1 MTVNEPLHLPFVV
14 RAPRDDDLDALVDL
28 MNACTTD
35 EIGVPDAEA
44 GEVLRTW
51 RKASFDR
58 ERDAWVAEAGDGRL
72 VGYAFVELE
81 NEGGDL
87 LIDAYTDPTS
97 KGVGIGSTL
106 SELAERR
113 AIQVAVERGKE
124 TPVEVFR
131 GAFTGTEGA
140 EFLEARG
147 YEVTRCFIRMRIDM
161 EAPPPQPEWPEGIRV
176 EGFERGRDE
185 HLFHESLDEAFQ
197 DHWRWTPV
205 SFKEW
210 VQGMIELDD
219 EFDGSLWFRA
229 MDGDQVAGAIVGRPR
244 SSEDP
249 NAAWIQ
255 DLAVRRPWRR
265 RGIAQ
270 ALLQHELGV
279 LYARG
284 IRAAMLAVDA
294 DSPTGATR
302 LYERTGMR
310 EFRRIDVF
318 TKAVGAPGDPASQG

>member
-1 MTVNEPLHLPFVV
+1 MHEPM
-14 RAPRDDDLDALVDL
+14 DALFRMRRPREEDLNAIVDL
-28 MNACTTD
+28 MNACAID

-87 LIDAYTDPTS
+87 LIDAYTEPTS
-97 KGVGIGSTL
+97 KGMGIASTL
-106 SELAERR
+106 SDLAEGR
-113 AIQVAVERGKE
+113 ASQVAVEHGKE

-140 EFLEARG
+140 KFLEARG
-147 YEVTRCFIRMRIDM
+147 YELTRCFIRMRIDM
-161 EAPPPQPEWPEGIRV
+161 DAAPPEPEWPEGILV
-176 EGFERGRDE
+176 EGFEGGRDQ
-185 HLFHESLDEAFQ
+185 HQFHETLDEAFQ
-197 DHWRWTPV
+197 DHWHWSPV
-205 SFKEW
+205 PFEEW
-210 VQGMIELDD
+210 VQGMIEHDD
-219 EFDGSLWFRA
+219 GFDGSLWFRA

-265 RGIAQ
+265 QGIAQ

-294 DSPTGATR
+294 DSPTG
-302 LYERTGMR
+302 
-310 EFRRIDVF
+310 
-318 TKAVGAPGDPASQG
+318 